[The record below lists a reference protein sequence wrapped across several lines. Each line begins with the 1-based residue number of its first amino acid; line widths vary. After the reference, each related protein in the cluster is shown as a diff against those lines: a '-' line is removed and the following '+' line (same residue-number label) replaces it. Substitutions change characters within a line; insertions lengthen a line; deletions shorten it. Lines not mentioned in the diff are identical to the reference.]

1 MHCAFAGGRSEL
13 EALASH
19 LGGRPRECRATPN
32 GPSATTDELAGSLR
46 EFEGRQRTLA
56 RRRCESRERLGEL
69 AGRTL
74 GFALRLSMTEEV
86 GALLSKG
93 RLTNARVCIRSEW
106 SRATN
111 TGSGSARLERRCA
124 RTDRGLQRARVG
136 DRRGSGR
143 LCECREPLCERIE
156 RLRERRL
163 RLFEFEAPT
172 RERFGSA
179 VRARRAADRALRSD
193 LFEFWSDL
201 RTSRST
207 ARKTI
212 ADVRMP
218 WLNIGTRHRR
228 CRSASG

>member
-74 GFALRLSMTEEV
+74 KLALRLSMSKEV
-86 GALLSKG
+86 GSLLSKG
-93 RLTNARVCIRSEW
+93 RPTNARVGFRSEW
-106 SRATN
+106 SGAAN
-111 TGSGSARLERRCA
+111 TGRGSARLERRCA
-124 RTDRGLQRARVG
+124 KTDCGFRSRLVD

-143 LCECREPLCERIE
+143 LCECRERLCERME
-156 RLRERRL
+156 RTKERRW

-193 LFEFWSDL
+193 LFEFWWDL
-201 RTSRST
+201 RTSPST
-207 ARKTI
+207 ARTTR
-212 ADVRMP
+212 ADVRMA